1 MFNCFSKAF
10 GAINSCLTPLLC
22 WGLFGVYTDFQ
33 EALAVATMLAHIS
46 KQIET
51 EIEIEE
57 IEQNKKV

>member
-1 MFNCFSKAF
+1 
-10 GAINSCLTPLLC
+10 
-22 WGLFGVYTDFQ
+22 VYTDFQ
-33 EALAVATMLAHIS
+33 EALAVAPMLAHIS